1 MITLFFI
8 ICITIYYKYVTIR
21 QTINLNALVTIQKII
36 SAFQGHTFKGTE
48 SKGRV
53 HFLLNLSILSV
64 LTHSYFSV
72 SYLILTT
79 HIFLAMISVI
89 KRLWFHMGGFSMA
102 KPDLQQ
108 RKVNICYQIQMPRA
122 FLHQNHPFKQGII
135 FLVFG

>member
-8 ICITIYYKYVTIR
+8 ICITIYYKYITIR

-48 SKGRV
+48 SKVRV

-64 LTHSYFSV
+64 LTHTYFSV

-89 KRLWFHMGGFSMA
+89 KRLWFHMGSFSMA